1 MPQVKKKSFIQKNGL
16 VAVWSMAGFVAMGYI
31 GFLATGT
38 GNQRSNSPMVAQ
50 SNILNSPVS
59 TPVRQEVAALRAH
72 VQELT
77 NREQKLS
84 QKLLNLEEALGP
96 NTASLPDQASENNAE
111 NKVVNPPAPKPTQNV
126 SINVLPLTAEDNVMQ
141 LTVDPQTNNYGIDLA
156 SARSIDS
163 LERHWNSLKK
173 SNPALLKGL
182 KAHFIYKG
190 TTELPLYSLIAGPF
204 ERKSAAV
211 SHCQKMS
218 NANIECQETNYQS
231 GGLGKIT
238 TAGR

>member
-1 MPQVKKKSFIQKNGL
+1 MPQQKKKSFIQKNGL

-38 GNQRSNSPMVAQ
+38 GNQHSTSSMVAQ
-50 SNILNSPVS
+50 SGIAKSS
-59 TPVRQEVAALRAH
+59 MITPVQQEVAALRAH

-77 NREQKLS
+77 NREEKLARKLS
-84 QKLLNLEEALGP
+84 NIEEALGP
-96 NTASLPDQASENNAE
+96 NTAALPDQPSGSGKPKAQPSVAKSG
-111 NKVVNPPAPKPTQNV
+111 NKV
-126 SINVLPLTAEDNVMQ
+126 SINVLPLTADDDVMQ
-141 LTVDPQTNNYGIDLA
+141 LSADPQSKSYGIDLA
-156 SARSIDS
+156 SARSLDS
-163 LERHWNSLKK
+163 LERHWKNLKK

-182 KAHFIYKG
+182 KPHFVETG

-211 SHCQKMS
+211 THCKKLS
-218 NANIECQETNYQS
+218 NANIDCQETNYQS
-231 GGLGKIT
+231 GGMGKIT